1 MATTKKL
8 ALLSILATFPACTST
23 ADPAVLDE
31 WQFVEDFRI
40 GGGAD
45 DPDGLSDLKGILST
59 RSGNIWALEASTQNI
74 RVFDSLG
81 KPLRTIGRRG
91 QGPGEFLWP
100 DGMALAP
107 DGVIWVHDPQN
118 GRFSLFS
125 ETGDFLTQ
133 QIAPA
138 QGRAWVWTG
147 GIDRAGRIWDEVF
160 GHLEGDEPKRT
171 LRRAEPDWS
180 RADTVSLPS
189 CRPPGWTSGD
199 GSYWKP
205 LEGSRGGARYSVGIP
220 FYPGPVLAFDWA
232 GGAVWCAPTGAEYRM
247 FKLGI
252 EQHDT
257 VARIHR
263 GATPLPVTPA
273 ERDSAI
279 AGIRK
284 FLASINEPDPDW
296 SRIPTVKPV
305 IQSAF
310 VDDAARLWVQRGT
323 VDGTSLFEIHSA
335 GGGAIAEV
343 RIPHTIISWVRPVT
357 RDNVVWLAARD
368 RDGIPYIVRGR
379 IGP

>member
-1 MATTKKL
+1 MATTNKL
-8 ALLSILATFPACTST
+8 ALLSILATFPACTSP
-23 ADPAVLDE
+23 ADPAVLGE
-31 WQFVEDFRI
+31 WHFVEDFRI

-45 DPDGLSDLKGILST
+45 DPDGLSDLKGVLVT

-107 DGVIWVHDPQN
+107 DGVVWVHDPQN

-138 QGRAWVWTG
+138 QGYGWVWTG
-147 GIDRAGRIWDEVF
+147 GIDRTGRIWDEVF
-160 GHLEGDEPKRT
+160 GRIEGDEPKRT

-180 RADTVSLPS
+180 RIDTVSLPA
-189 CRPPGWTSGD
+189 CRPPGWTTGD

-205 LEGSRGGARYSVGIP
+205 LEGGRGGARYSVNIP
-220 FYPGPVLAFDWA
+220 FYPGPVLAFDWTS
-232 GGAVWCAPTGAEYRM
+232 GAVWCAPTGAEYRL

-257 VARIHR
+257 GARIHR
-263 GATPLPVTPA
+263 GTTPFPVTPA

-284 FLASINEPDPDW
+284 FLASLNEPDPDW

-310 VDDAARLWVQRGT
+310 VDDDTRLWVRRGT
-323 VDGTSLFEIHSA
+323 ADETSLFEIYSA
-335 GGGAIAEV
+335 GGEAIAEV
-343 RIPHTIISWVRPVT
+343 RIPHAIISWVRPVT

-379 IGP
+379 IGR